1 MGQVI
6 GIVFLSVFASVLTGC
21 GPRGEQIMIQNAQTA
36 EYSHGYGDGCASG
49 RKAAGNAEV
58 NATKD
63 THLYLNNARYKEGWN
78 TGFKEC
84 KFREERV
91 AKL

>member
-1 MGQVI
+1 MRVCWAAA
-6 GIVFLSVFASVLTGC
+6 VAAAWVLAGC
-21 GPRGEQIMIQNAQTA
+21 GPQGEQIMIQNARSA
-36 EYSHGYGDGCASG
+36 EYSRGYGDGCASG
-49 RKAAGNAEV
+49 RKAAGNTEV

-63 THLYLNNARYKEGWN
+63 TQLYLNNARYKEGWD
-78 TGFKEC
+78 TGYKEC

>member
-1 MGQVI
+1 MRVY
-6 GIVFLSVFASVLTGC
+6 FLAAVMTVWVLTGC
-21 GPRGEQIMIQNAQTA
+21 GPQGEQIMIQNARSAGYAQ
-36 EYSHGYGDGCASG
+36 GYGDGCASG
-49 RKAAGNAEV
+49 RKAAGNTEV

-63 THLYLNNARYKEGWN
+63 TQLYLSNARYKEGWN

-84 KFREERV
+84 KFREKRV